1 MPDSSNLGDYF
12 DALVEDLEFL
22 DFLEIIFVEVR
33 VGDVEPLEFL
43 ESEQDL
49 RNDVRGELCRHQ
61 TQSFHFDAVAE

>member
-22 DFLEIIFVEVR
+22 DFLEIILVEVR

-49 RNDVRGELCRHQ
+49 RNDVRGELGRHQ